1 MTVQIERGD
10 VVDTQELT
18 GVAGLSVVVSE
29 PAEQVEQVQEQQP
42 GTATDASATPAVL
55 DRGLVAELVGQARSA
70 GVSIEGEGGLLAEL
84 TRIVVESAL
93 EGELTAHLGYDKHER
108 VGSVDAD
115 GTPNARN
122 GTRSK
127 TVLTKAGPIQID
139 VPRDRAG
146 TFTPTVV
153 AKRARRLG
161 SIEDIVLSLSARGMT
176 HGDISAHLADVY
188 GSAVSKT
195 TISTITDKVLDGM
208 AEWQGR
214 PLDVVYPV
222 VFIDAI
228 HVKVRDGQVA
238 NRPIYIALAVT
249 AEGNRDILGLWAGD
263 GGEGAKYWQQVL
275 TEIKNRGVQ
284 DVLMLVCD
292 GLKQLPDAV
301 GQVWPQT
308 VVQTC
313 IVHLM
318 RTSFRYA
325 SRQDWDAISR
335 GLKPVYQAA
344 TAEQAEERFLE
355 FSEQWGAKYPAI
367 IRLWSAAWAEFV
379 PFLQFDREI
388 RRIVCTTNA
397 IESVNARIRKA
408 VKARGHFPNEQSAL
422 KCVYLAVM
430 ALDPTGKGRARWTQ
444 RWKQALNAFDVTF
457 DGRLST
463 TRR

>member
-1 MTVQIERGD
+1 MSVDVEPAVEAVVEDGGEPVRAPAP
-10 VVDTQELT
+10 VVDRALIAQ
-18 GVAGLSVVVSE
+18 
-29 PAEQVEQVQEQQP
+29 
-42 GTATDASATPAVL
+42 
-55 DRGLVAELVGQARSA
+55 LVGDARRQGLA
-70 GVSIEGEGGLLAEL
+70 IDGEGGLLAQL
-84 TRIVVESAL
+84 TKLVVESAL
-93 EGELTAHLGYDKHER
+93 EGELTAHLGYEKHER
-108 VGSVDAD
+108 TEEPAGNS
-115 GTPNARN
+115 RN
-122 GTRSK
+122 GVRSK
-127 TVLTKAGPIQID
+127 TVLTKAGPLQID

-146 TFTPTVV
+146 TFEPIAV
-153 AKRARRLG
+153 AKRQRRLG

-188 GSAVSKT
+188 GSEVSKT

-208 AEWQGR
+208 AEWQNR
-214 PLDVVYPV
+214 PLDPVYPV
-222 VFIDAI
+222 VFVDCI

-249 AEGNRDILGLWAGD
+249 TEGNRDILGLWAGD

-275 TEIKNRGVQ
+275 AEIRNRGVE

-292 GLKQLPDAV
+292 GLKGLPDAV
-301 GQVWPQT
+301 GNVWPAT
-308 VVQTC
+308 IVQTC

-318 RTSFRYA
+318 RNSFRYA
-325 SRQDWDAISR
+325 ARQDWDAISR

-344 TAEQAEERFLE
+344 TVEQAEERFLE
-355 FSEQWGAKYPAI
+355 FGEKWGSKYPAI
-367 IRLWSAAWAEFV
+367 VRLWENAWAEFV

-408 VKARGHFPNEQSAL
+408 VKARGHFPNGQAAL

-444 RWKQALNAFDVTF
+444 RWKQALNAFDITF
-457 DGRLST
+457 DGRLT
-463 TRR
+463 AARR